1 MTIEGAPLLKPQHL
15 PVFDCA
21 NKCGKKGERFIHAH
35 GHIRM
40 MAAAQPFLSGAI
52 SKTINLPNE
61 ATVEEISDSYMM
73 SWKLGLKAC
82 ALYRDGSKLSQ
93 PLSNKSDK
101 KKKTESPE
109 DGKLEEK
116 KAEAKEA
123 AKADV
128 ADLTINELLGE
139 IQKRVQ
145 NSPDTKLK
153 RELAR

>member
-1 MTIEGAPLLKPQHL
+1 MTVEGAPYLRDEHL

-40 MAAAQPFLSGAI
+40 MGATQPFISGAI

-61 ATVEEISDSYMM
+61 ANIDEIADSYML

-101 KKKTESPE
+101 KKKAQEETSEKQLEALESNIV
-109 DGKLEEK
+109 DM
-116 KAEAKEA
+116 
-123 AKADV
+123 
-128 ADLTINELLGE
+128 
-139 IQKRVQ
+139 
-145 NSPDTKLK
+145 
-153 RELAR
+153 